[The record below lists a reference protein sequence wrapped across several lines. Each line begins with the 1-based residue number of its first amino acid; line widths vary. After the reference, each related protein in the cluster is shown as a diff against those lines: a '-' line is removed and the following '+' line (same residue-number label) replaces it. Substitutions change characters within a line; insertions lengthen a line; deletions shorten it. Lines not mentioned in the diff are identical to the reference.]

1 MGFFGDDK
9 SAQIAALQR
18 EKDELG
24 AKANKIYSAY
34 VEARGRI
41 QQLEGALA
49 VANAEV
55 ASAKRL
61 VAKARERQKASVERA
76 NRFKSQLNK
85 LACQESV

>member
-9 SAQIAALQR
+9 SVQIGALQK

-24 AKANKIYSAY
+24 AKANRIYAAL

-41 QQLEGALA
+41 ERLERALA

-55 ASAKRL
+55 ASARRL

-76 NRFKSQLNK
+76 NRFKSKLNK
-85 LACQESV
+85 LACQESF